1 MFQRER
7 IQGWDILKYCKAEIS
22 LRSGS
27 GEDAFAFVAVDVCRV
42 KARGMMVPFKMGGYK
57 QAMACP
63 VSGQAFLVGKIL

>member
-42 KARGMMVPFKMGGYK
+42 KARGMSVP
-57 QAMACP
+57 
-63 VSGQAFLVGKIL
+63 